1 VAHRAA
7 AGQLTLDFIAPLP
20 RAGLPKVSPMSP
32 VSGAG
37 PFDDDEW
44 FFEPWWPGAQAI
56 VYVESSR
63 IRLQTGHMADP
74 NPAFRELGGIAGQ
87 FAADRVV
94 AHGTLLVLDDGG
106 RPDAELL
113 RRRLSGE
120 EAAAR
125 LGFPAL
131 VVSDLLYVRGDSLL
145 NSSFDDRR
153 AQLTRLLRDGD
164 ACVVGRGLRT
174 DGTTLAE
181 AAAAMGMTEISARR
195 LSARYRTGASDDSWR
210 RLPVAEV
217 ASAPSRPFLALLQRL
232 PL

>member
-1 VAHRAA
+1 
-7 AGQLTLDFIAPLP
+7 
-20 RAGLPKVSPMSP
+20 MSP
-32 VSGAG
+32 VSGTG

-56 VYVESSR
+56 LYVEAGR
-63 IRLQTGHMADP
+63 IRLQTDHMADP
-74 NPAFRELGGIAGQ
+74 NPAFRELGGIGGQ
-87 FAADRVV
+87 FGADSVI
-94 AHGTLLVLDDGG
+94 AHGTLLVLDDEG
-106 RPDAELL
+106 RPDADLL
-113 RRRLSGE
+113 RRRFSGNDVS
-120 EAAAR
+120 AR

-131 VVSDLLYVRGDSLL
+131 VVSDLLYLRGDSLL
-145 NSSFDDRR
+145 NWSFEDRR

-174 DGTTLAE
+174 YGTTLAE

-195 LSARYRTGASDDSWR
+195 LAARYRTGASDDGWR

-217 ASAPSRPFLALLQRL
+217 ASTPARPFLALLQRL

>member
-7 AGQLTLDFIAPLP
+7 AGQLTLDFIEPAA
-20 RAGLPKVSPMSP
+20 RAGLPTVVPMSP

-56 VYVESSR
+56 VYVENGR
-63 IRLQTGHMADP
+63 IRLQTDHMADP

-87 FAADRVV
+87 FAADRAIV
-94 AHGTLLVLDDGG
+94 HGTLLVLDEEG
-106 RPDAELL
+106 RPDADLL
-113 RRRLSGE
+113 RRRLSGDD
-120 EAAAR
+120 AAAR
-125 LGFPAL
+125 VGYPAL
-131 VVSDLLYVRGDSLL
+131 VVSDLLHVRGDSLL
-145 NSSFDDRR
+145 STAFEDRR

-164 ACVVGRGLRT
+164 LCVVGRGLRT

-195 LSARYRTGASDDSWR
+195 LSARYRPGASDDDWR
-210 RLPVAEV
+210 RLPVAET
-217 ASAPSRPFLALLQRL
+217 ASAPARPFLALLQRL

>member
-1 VAHRAA
+1 M
-7 AGQLTLDFIAPLP
+7 IAPAP
-20 RAGLPKVSPMSP
+20 RAGLPTVVPMSP
-32 VSGAG
+32 VTGPG

-56 VYVESSR
+56 LYLEAGR
-63 IRLQTGHMADP
+63 IRLQTDHMADP
-74 NPAFRELGGIAGQ
+74 NPAFRELGGIGGQ
-87 FAADRVV
+87 FSADSVI
-94 AHGTLLVLDDGG
+94 AHGTLLVLDDEG
-106 RPDAELL
+106 RPDADLL
-113 RRRLSGE
+113 RRRLAGDDAS
-120 EAAAR
+120 AR

-131 VVSDLLYVRGDSLL
+131 VVSDLLYLRGDSLL
-145 NSSFDDRR
+145 NWSFEDRR

-195 LSARYRTGASDDSWR
+195 LSARYRTGASDDGWR

-217 ASAPSRPFLALLQRL
+217 ASTPARPFLALLQRL

>member
-1 VAHRAA
+1 
-7 AGQLTLDFIAPLP
+7 
-20 RAGLPKVSPMSP
+20 MSP
-32 VSGAG
+32 VTGQG

-56 VYVESSR
+56 VYVEAGR
-63 IRLQTGHMADP
+63 VRLQTDHMADP
-74 NPAFRELGGIAGQ
+74 NPAFRELGGIGSQ
-87 FAADRVV
+87 FAADSLI
-94 AHGTLLVLDDGG
+94 AHGTLLVLDDDG

-113 RRRLSGE
+113 RRRLSGDD
-120 EAAAR
+120 ASVR
-125 LGFPAL
+125 LGFAAL
-131 VVSDLLYVRGDSLL
+131 VVSDLLYLRGDSLF
-145 NSSFDDRR
+145 NSTFEDRR

-195 LSARYRTGASDDSWR
+195 LSARYRTGASDDGWR

-217 ASAPSRPFLALLQRL
+217 ASTPARPFLALLQKL